1 MQRRARWLFRRR
13 RGLRSSL
20 RQRYQDKRG
29 TEGWSGYR
37 ENSQWCSGDRGH
49 RHGGG
54 VGHELGGRERV
65 FRKPLLA
72 HTLWEWI

>member
-13 RGLRSSL
+13 RWLRSSL
-20 RQRYQDKRG
+20 RQRYLDKRG

-37 ENSQWCSGDRGH
+37 GSSQWYSDDQAR

-54 VGHELGGRERV
+54 VGRGVGGRERV
-65 FRKPLLA
+65 FRRLLLA